1 MAKAPHGYKALD
13 FDLLNFY
20 EPSINVAC
28 WHFLPSTHNGILKDA
43 TDITFYES
51 ESDEKPLPSVSG
63 IVPSRCSARTRN
75 TNRFTKSLA
84 AQKAED
90 DRNTPIQRRSNASTP
105 RPRIKHIP
113 ESPSDEEDEDFDDLP
128 ALEDVLHSSDEG
140 ESDSEDFGIDHD
152 EVCRILNSALGVH
165 SNTILFRLPIFW
177 PPRQSQTRVK
187 PIAPKRRR
195 ATVEEV
201 ENEADLERPAKSK
214 RLRMK
219 TIFNV
224 TSHYLEYC
232 AVQNPIYLFYETVPK
247 NENGSI
253 GDPGDKHYKCH
264 HGNRKIITITKG
276 MRYNVTKLV
285 NHLKSTFPIMSRLF
299 LALYTRK
306 DERPTQ
312 AEIDLAHG
320 NVPADAE
327 AAKVYLG
334 TVETTTSNIL
344 KSLEAQAKKVH
355 EKTHV

>member
-1 MAKAPHGYKALD
+1 MSDQCARD
-13 FDLLNFY
+13 
-20 EPSINVAC
+20 S
-28 WHFLPSTHNGILKDA
+28 NGNLKDA

-63 IVPSRCSARTRN
+63 MVLSRCSARTRN

-84 AQKAED
+84 AQKADMTETLPFSVVPM
-90 DRNTPIQRRSNASTP
+90 R
-105 RPRIKHIP
+105 HIP

-152 EVCRILNSALGVH
+152 EIANLLAAKTVPARAGKS
-165 SNTILFRLPIFW
+165 SKP
-177 PPRQSQTRVK
+177 QTRVK

-219 TIFNV
+219 TMFNAPSV
-224 TSHYLEYC
+224 F
-232 AVQNPIYLFYETVPK
+232 QNLIYLFYETVPK

-276 MRYNVTKLV
+276 M
-285 NHLKSTFPIMSRLF
+285 
-299 LALYTRK
+299 
-306 DERPTQ
+306 
-312 AEIDLAHG
+312 
-320 NVPADAE
+320 
-327 AAKVYLG
+327 
-334 TVETTTSNIL
+334 
-344 KSLEAQAKKVH
+344 
-355 EKTHV
+355 